1 MKAAG
6 NFWRKKEIGTG
17 ALLFAAAL
25 GVMARFFVMTLGYN
39 YDFDSYK
46 IVGEIVSR
54 GGSVYAE
61 TTRYNYGFLFFLI
74 QGLGYKL
81 TLLIRPDAVDTI
93 YRVYIVS
100 VLTLADVGI
109 TSWLSKKASPRLGL
123 LFFLNPLSIL
133 ITGFHNQFDNC
144 AVLFAL
150 LASDFVDDSSED
162 LTKRDL
168 LAILFLT
175 LSLITK
181 HILFVFFAW
190 IFFRGRK
197 QRPGKR
203 LAYTFLP
210 AILFLLSFLP
220 FLIGNPAVLNGII
233 GNVFSYRSYNNYP
246 FFRPLFLLVHVPER
260 AYFYLY
266 ILIMLAVGF
275 LLRGKDFTDLLLCY
289 FAAMVAFSS
298 AIANQYLVIPLIA
311 LVLCEKKVYLF
322 LYETVGLV
330 YCLFNANELHLI
342 NRALLRFPGAAPLWN
357 FLAEEGGWL
366 VVFMAWILAAFVLRE
381 VCGEIRRPGKGRPEA
396 GRKRAG
402 G

>member
-6 NFWRKKEIGTG
+6 SFWQKKEIGTG
-17 ALLFAAAL
+17 VLLFAAGL

-61 TTRYNYGFLFFLI
+61 TTRYNYGFFFFLI

-100 VLTLADVGI
+100 VLTLADIGI
-109 TSWLSKKASPRLGL
+109 TSWISRKASPRLGL

-144 AVLFAL
+144 AILFAL

-168 LAILFLT
+168 VAIVFLT

-190 IFFRGRK
+190 IFFRDRK
-197 QRPGKR
+197 QRFGKR

-220 FLIGNPAVLNGII
+220 FLIGNPAALNGII
-233 GNVFSYRSYNNYP
+233 GNVFSYRSYNNFP
-246 FFRPLFLLVHVPER
+246 FFRPLFLLVHVPEK

-289 FAAMVAFSS
+289 LAAMVAFSS
-298 AIANQYLVIPLIA
+298 AIANQYLIIPLAA
-311 LVLCEKKVYLF
+311 LVLSEKKLYF
-322 LYETVGLV
+322 WLYEAIGLI

-342 NRALLRFPGAAPLWN
+342 NRAVIRFPGAAPFWN
-357 FLAEEGGWL
+357 FLSEEGGWP
-366 VVFMAWILAAFVLRE
+366 VVFMAWILGVFVLTEVYRE
-381 VCGEIRRPGKGRPEA
+381 CRQRKEKKPAA
-396 GRKRAG
+396 GRKSDRA
-402 G
+402 